1 MHKPFERVNTRE
13 GGLSPESERA
23 RSREHPERY
32 LPPSTG
38 NTKRHPETEVSVL
51 RELTLAEVERTLG
64 EKQKLCEDS
73 YINDR

>member
-1 MHKPFERVNTRE
+1 MHKPFERVNTRK
-13 GGLSPESERA
+13 GGLSSESECA
-23 RSREHPERY
+23 RSLEHPERY

-73 YINDR
+73 YINDL